1 MSKKSNS
8 PAQPIVIPIPSE
20 EMVIKPTGI
29 AELDQILSGG
39 LPSGAAVLLSGA
51 SGTGKTILAT
61 QWLFV
66 GYDKYKEPGI
76 YISLTEPVVKTLKN
90 AKKFSFFKKECV
102 NPLMVYFTDL
112 RSVMKSLDLENKEF
126 TLKDIDTLIEVIH
139 NMVLQSGAKRVV
151 LDSVT
156 AVAYRLKD
164 KDLIRNFIFKLGTM
178 LAQLDANV
186 VMTSEAADERAVF
199 GVEEFISDG
208 IIRLYYDKISD
219 QTIRR
224 LEVVKMRGVSY
235 SAYPSVFR
243 ISNDGV
249 VIFPRISIRPD
260 YNVSGKHIPT
270 GIEGLDIMTN
280 GGFIEGSSIF
290 LTGASGTGKTIISM
304 QFLTAGL
311 QNGEKGIYISYEE
324 SRAHLVS
331 DAKSFGWD
339 LEKYEKDGLLKIIA
353 LYPEELYPE
362 EHLLMINKS
371 VEEFGAKRI
380 VIDSL
385 SSLNNTFKEEILRD
399 LTERITTGLKQ
410 KMVTTLFTHATTALM
425 GAETITGAHLST
437 LVDTI
442 AMLRFVE
449 IQSELRHAILILKMR
464 GSAHD
469 KKLREFIFTPQGVQI
484 TTDFSG
490 YENVISGMTRKVMA
504 SIEEQLHGLFLEIL
518 GPMGEKIFNEHKT
531 KGLTMDSVTR
541 LVKELGDQGIV
552 SERRKEEFVQRSQ
565 KIFSAK

>member
-1 MSKKSNS
+1 MAKLKTSQS
-8 PAQPIVIPIPSE
+8 IVIPIPSE
-20 EMVIKPTGI
+20 EIIIKPTGI
-29 AELDQILSGG
+29 AELDQILNGG
-39 LPSGAAVLLSGA
+39 FPSGAAVLLTGS

-76 YISLTEPVVKTLKN
+76 YISLTEPVVKALKN
-90 AKKFSFFKKECV
+90 AKKFSFFKKENV

-112 RSVMKSLDLENKEF
+112 RSVIKSLELESKEF
-126 TLKDIDTLIEVIH
+126 TLKDIDALIEVIR

-178 LAQLDANV
+178 LAQVDANV
-186 VMTSEAADERAVF
+186 VMTSEAVNERAVF

-208 IIRLYYDKISD
+208 IIRLYYDKISS

-224 LEVVKMRGVSY
+224 LEIVKMRGASY
-235 SAYPSVFR
+235 NAYPSVFR
-243 ISNDGV
+243 ISNDGIM
-249 VIFPRISIRPD
+249 IFPRVGIKPD
-260 YNVSGKHIPT
+260 YKVSGKHIST

-280 GGFIEGSSIF
+280 GGFLEGSSTF
-290 LTGASGTGKTIISM
+290 LTGASGTGKTIISI
-304 QFLTAGL
+304 QFLIAGL
-311 QNGEKGIYISYEE
+311 LKGEKGIYVSYEE
-324 SRAHLVS
+324 SRDHLVF

-362 EHLLMINKS
+362 EHLQMINKS

-385 SSLNNTFKEEILRD
+385 SSLNNLYKEEILRD
-399 LTERITTGLKQ
+399 LTERITIGLKQ
-410 KMVTTLFTHATTALM
+410 KMVTTLFTHATTSLM

-449 IQSELRHAILILKMR
+449 IQSELKHAILILKMR
-464 GSAHD
+464 GSTHD
-469 KKLREFIFTPQGVQI
+469 KKLREFIFTPQGIQI
-484 TTDFSG
+484 ISDFTG
-490 YENVISGMTRKVMA
+490 YEGVISGITRKVTT

-518 GPMGEKIFNEHKT
+518 GPMGEKIFNEYKA
-531 KGLTMDSVTR
+531 KGLTMDSVGE

>member
-1 MSKKSNS
+1 MAKSNAS
-8 PAQPIVIPIPSE
+8 SQSIIIQIPTE
-20 EMVIKPTGI
+20 EISIKPTGI
-29 AELDQILSGG
+29 VELDQVLNGG
-39 LPSGAAVLLSGA
+39 LPSGAAVLLTGA

-66 GYDKYKEPGI
+66 GYEKYKEPGI
-76 YISLTEPVVKTLKN
+76 YISLTEPVVKALKN
-90 AKKFSFFKKECV
+90 AKKFSFFKKENV

-112 RSVMKSLDLENKEF
+112 RTIIKSLEMESKEF
-126 TLKDIDTLIEVIH
+126 TLKDIDALIEVIR
-139 NMVLQSGAKRVV
+139 NIVLQSGAKRVV

-164 KDLIRNFIFKLGTM
+164 KDLIRNFIFQLGTM
-178 LAQLDANV
+178 LAQIDANV
-186 VMTSEAADERAVF
+186 IMTSEVSDAGLSVF
-199 GVEEFISDG
+199 GVEEFIADG
-208 IIRLYYDKISD
+208 IIKLYYDKIGG
-219 QTIRR
+219 QTVRR
-224 LEVVKMRGVSY
+224 MEIVKMRGIKY
-235 SAYPSVFR
+235 NAYPSVFR
-243 ISNDGV
+243 ISDDGIA
-249 VIFPRISIRPD
+249 IFPRVSIRPD
-260 YNVSGKHIPT
+260 YKVSNKHIST
-270 GIEGLDIMTN
+270 GVEGLDIMTN

-290 LTGASGTGKTIISM
+290 LTGASGTGKTILSM
-304 QFLTAGL
+304 QFLIAGL
-311 QNGEKGIYISYEE
+311 QKGEKGIYVSYEE
-324 SRAHLVS
+324 SRGHLTS

-362 EHLLMINKS
+362 EHLQMINNS

-399 LTERITTGLKQ
+399 LTERITAGLKQ

-449 IQSELRHAILILKMR
+449 IQSELKHAILILKMR

-469 KKLREFIFTPQGVQI
+469 KKLREFVFTSQGVQI
-484 TTDFSG
+484 TSDFTG
-490 YENVISGMTRKVMA
+490 YEGVISGMTRKVTA

-518 GPMGEKIFNEHKT
+518 GPMGEKIFNEYKA
-531 KGLTMDSVTR
+531 KGLTMDNIAK
-541 LVKELGDQGIV
+541 LVKELGDQSIV
-552 SERRKEEFVQRSQ
+552 SERRKEEFIQRSQ